1 MCLSVA
7 ESRSRMSSSRRLEFT
22 ARADDDLRLLLANSL
37 TIWGEERRD
46 TYADRLTTA
55 MHELLVHPHLGRAR
69 DDLSPGLRS
78 LRAEAHMIYYF
89 ADERTVTIVRL
100 LHSRMDPSTHLKARS

>member
-1 MCLSVA
+1 
-7 ESRSRMSSSRRLEFT
+7 MSSTRKLDLT
-22 ARADDDLRLLLANSL
+22 ARAEDDLRLLLANSL

-46 TYADRLTTA
+46 TYAEHLTTA

-78 LRAEAHMIYYF
+78 LRAESHMIYYM
-89 ADERTVTIVRL
+89 ADERTITIVRL
-100 LHSRMDPSTHLKARS
+100 LHARMDPSMHVQDRP